1 MCDSSFN
8 CFTKNARDRKLAWAF
23 QMALSGSY
31 YIMDKARTQVLYYVK
46 LTKFAKKHLLIDI
59 FSAFQDPD
67 KDSQINQVQIS
78 VSKHAVLPDLL
89 YP

>member
-1 MCDSSFN
+1 MEDQNLRSASSTYDMCDSSFN

-59 FSAFQDPD
+59 FSAFQWFFP
-67 KDSQINQVQIS
+67 QN
-78 VSKHAVLPDLL
+78 P
-89 YP
+89 